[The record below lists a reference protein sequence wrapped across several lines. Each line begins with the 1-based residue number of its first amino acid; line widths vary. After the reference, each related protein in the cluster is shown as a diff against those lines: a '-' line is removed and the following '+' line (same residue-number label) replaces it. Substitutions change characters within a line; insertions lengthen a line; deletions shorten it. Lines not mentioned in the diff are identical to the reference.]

1 MDLFGTG
8 KIWTGSCL
16 FMEWSQRTGAISALR
31 FFLAV
36 EICFCYIERM
46 IENENNENENIEN
59 VENIG
64 NIEETESVK
73 NDGEPE
79 IDGNSENTEK
89 IDDSNNGDD
98 GVSAEILPDVDVEND
113 FPGETSD
120 SSSEPVLPNGKKLF
134 EIKISRN
141 KSGSSSEEG
150 GSDDRKFQKKIEK
163 ALTSSLTSAL
173 NSALM
178 AIDEFMPPRLFIMPL
193 SGHPIFPG
201 IYAPMVISSPED
213 TLAVEKA
220 MSESNGFIG
229 FVLTKNDEE
238 APSMSDLY
246 KVGTLAKI
254 VRKVNLPDGSVNIF
268 VSTIKR
274 FRITRALSST
284 APLCAYVEYLNDE
297 ETDTFEVKALTR
309 AVVSEMKEISEHNPL
324 FTEEIRLNMVNIEN
338 PGKISDFVA
347 TILNDDREEQQKIL
361 EETNVRKRMEKV
373 LVVIKKDQDLI
384 NIQKKIQD
392 ELKENFEKNQ
402 REHFLRQEMK
412 MIQDELGGEDGSDY
426 QKFKSKIEA
435 FGFEGEIKETLDN
448 ELEKFK
454 IMDPNASEYFME
466 RNYLELVVSLP
477 WKDSEPESFDIIKAY
492 KVLEKDHYGLDDVK
506 KRILEYL
513 SVRKL
518 KNDNKGSIMILVGP
532 PGVGKTSIGHSIAEA
547 MNKPFYRFSVGGM
560 RDEAEIKGHR
570 RTYIGAL
577 PGKIL
582 QGLKITKSKSP
593 VFMIDEIDKMG
604 ASYSG
609 GDPASALLEVLDPE
623 QNVNFRDTYLD
634 LPFDVS
640 NVFFI
645 LTANSL
651 DTIPGPLLDRA
662 EIIKLSGYIDQEK
675 MEIAKKYLIPKSLE
689 KNGFAKNQVKYT
701 REALFKIAEEYAR
714 EAGVRYFEQCVDKIH
729 RKIVLESLSGIPAD
743 IKNLSDAK
751 VGSVE
756 GDSVES
762 FKDRKFTIEAGDL
775 EKYLGKPIFDES
787 DMKVADVPGTAI
799 GLAWSSVGGDTLKL
813 EAVSFPSQ
821 KGGLQFTGQ
830 IGSVMNESATIALNW
845 VRRYSI
851 EHNIKPSEW
860 FDQNA
865 IHLHIPEGA
874 TPKDGPSAGITMATT
889 FMSLITGRVI
899 KPHVAMTGELDLT
912 GKVMPIGGLREK
924 TVAAKRNGIK
934 TIYIPKGNVRDLDEM
949 PEIVKSGVKFI
960 PVSDAMEVMTT
971 VFQPEQKK
979 ADGGYGF

>member
-1 MDLFGTG
+1 MFETAD
-8 KIWTGSCL
+8 
-16 FMEWSQRTGAISALR
+16 ISLSETSVALSLR

-36 EICFCYIERM
+36 EISFCYIEPM
-46 IENENNENENIEN
+46 TDNENIEN
-59 VENIG
+59 EENIE
-64 NIEETESVK
+64 NIENAENAVNADNNENIDANENKSADAENVSIDSDEK
-73 NDGEPE
+73 SNDEKSDELPDGE
-79 IDGNSENTEK
+79 SE
-89 IDDSNNGDD
+89 
-98 GVSAEILPDVDVEND
+98 EILPDPMN
-113 FPGETSD
+113 
-120 SSSEPVLPNGKKLF
+120 LPKGKKLF

-141 KSGSSSEEG
+141 KN
-150 GSDDRKFQKKIEK
+150 SDDDGKDGETDKKFQQKIAK

-173 NSALM
+173 NNALM
-178 AIDEFMPPRLFIMPL
+178 SLDDFMPSRLFIMPL
-193 SGHPIFPG
+193 AGHPIFPG
-201 IYAPMVISSPED
+201 IYAPMVINSPED
-213 TLAVEKA
+213 TILVEKA
-220 MSESNGFIG
+220 MTEGDGFIG
-229 FVLTKNDEE
+229 FVLTKNEE
-238 APSMSDLY
+238 ESPSMSDLY
-246 KVGTLAKI
+246 RIGTVAKI
-254 VRKVNLPDGSVNIF
+254 LRKVNLPDGSINIF

-274 FRITRALSST
+274 FRITRTLS
-284 APLCAYVEYLNDE
+284 ANPPLCASVEYLEDE

-324 FTEEIRLNMVNIEN
+324 FTEDIRLNMVNMEN
-338 PGKISDFVA
+338 PGRISDFVA
-347 TILNDDREEQQKIL
+347 TVLNGEREEQQKIL
-361 EETNVRKRMEKV
+361 EETSVRKRMEKV

-384 NIQKKIQD
+384 NIQRKIQE
-392 ELKENFEKNQ
+392 ELKDNFEKNQ
-402 REHFLRQEMK
+402 REHFLRQELK

-426 QKFKSKIEA
+426 QKFKSKIES
-435 FGFEGEIKETLDN
+435 FGFEGEIKETLET

-477 WKDSEPESFDIIKAY
+477 WKDSETENFDIIKAH

-513 SVRKL
+513 SVRRL
-518 KNDNKGSIMILVGP
+518 KKDNKGSIMILVGP

-623 QNVNFRDTYLD
+623 QNSNFRDTYLD

-662 EIIKLSGYIDQEK
+662 EIISLSGYIDQEK

-689 KNGFAKNQVKYT
+689 KNGLSRNQVKYT
-701 REALFKIAEEYAR
+701 KDALFKIAEEYAR
-714 EAGVRYFEQCVDKIH
+714 ESGVRHFEKCVDKIH
-729 RKIVLESLSGIPAD
+729 RKLVLENLTGIPAD
-743 IKNLSDAK
+743 IKKLSDAK
-751 VGSVE
+751 IVESE
-756 GDSVES
+756 GDSVEAL
-762 FKDRKFTIEAGDL
+762 KKKTFTIEASDL

-787 DMKVADVPGTAI
+787 EIKVADVPGTAI
-799 GLAWSSVGGDTLKL
+799 GLAWSTVGGDTLKL

-821 KGGLQFTGQ
+821 NGGLQFTGQ
-830 IGSVMNESATIALNW
+830 IGDVMNESASIALNW

-860 FDQNA
+860 FDHNA

-889 FMSLITGRVI
+889 FMSLITGRII

-934 TIYIPKGNVRDLDEM
+934 TIYIPSGNVRDLDEI
-949 PEIVKSGVKFI
+949 PDIVKSGIKFV
-960 PVSDAMEVMTT
+960 PVSDAMEVMRT
-971 VFQPEQKK
+971 VFQPEAKK
-979 ADGGYGF
+979 VEEGYGF

>member
-1 MDLFGTG
+1 MTDN
-8 KIWTGSCL
+8 
-16 FMEWSQRTGAISALR
+16 EN
-31 FFLAV
+31 
-36 EICFCYIERM
+36 
-46 IENENNENENIEN
+46 IENEENIENIEN
-59 VENIG
+59 VENAENAENAVNADNNENLDANENKSADAENVSIDSDEKS
-64 NIEETESVK
+64 NDEKSDELP
-73 NDGEPE
+73 DGE
-79 IDGNSENTEK
+79 SE
-89 IDDSNNGDD
+89 
-98 GVSAEILPDVDVEND
+98 EILPDPMN
-113 FPGETSD
+113 
-120 SSSEPVLPNGKKLF
+120 LPKGKKLF

-141 KSGSSSEEG
+141 KN
-150 GSDDRKFQKKIEK
+150 SDDDDGKDGETDKKFQQKIAK

-173 NSALM
+173 NNALM
-178 AIDEFMPPRLFIMPL
+178 SLDDFMPSRLFIMPL
-193 SGHPIFPG
+193 AGHPIFPG
-201 IYAPMVISSPED
+201 IYAPMVINSPED
-213 TLAVEKA
+213 TILVEKA
-220 MSESNGFIG
+220 MTEGDGFIG
-229 FVLTKNDEE
+229 FVLTKNEE
-238 APSMSDLY
+238 EIPSMSDLY
-246 KVGTLAKI
+246 RIGTVAKI
-254 VRKVNLPDGSVNIF
+254 LRKVNLPDGSINIF

-274 FRITRALSST
+274 FRITRTLS
-284 APLCAYVEYLNDE
+284 ANPPLCASVEYLEDE

-324 FTEEIRLNMVNIEN
+324 FTEDIRLNMVNMEN
-338 PGKISDFVA
+338 PGRISDFVA
-347 TILNDDREEQQKIL
+347 TVLNGEREEQQKIL
-361 EETNVRKRMEKV
+361 EETSVRKRMEKV

-384 NIQKKIQD
+384 NIQRKIQE
-392 ELKENFEKNQ
+392 ELKDNFEKNQ
-402 REHFLRQEMK
+402 REHFLRQELK

-426 QKFKSKIEA
+426 QKFKSKIES
-435 FGFEGEIKETLDN
+435 FGFEGEIKETLET

-477 WKDSEPESFDIIKAY
+477 WKDSEAENFDIIKAH

-513 SVRKL
+513 SVRRL
-518 KNDNKGSIMILVGP
+518 KKDNKGSIMILVGP

-623 QNVNFRDTYLD
+623 QNTNFRDTYLD

-662 EIIKLSGYIDQEK
+662 EIISLSGYIDQEK

-689 KNGFAKNQVKYT
+689 KNGLSRNQVKYT
-701 REALFKIAEEYAR
+701 KDALFKIAEEYAR
-714 EAGVRYFEQCVDKIH
+714 ESGVRHFEKCVDKIH
-729 RKIVLESLSGIPAD
+729 RKLVLENLTGIPAD
-743 IKNLSDAK
+743 IKKLSDAK
-751 VGSVE
+751 IVESE
-756 GDSVES
+756 GDSVEAL
-762 FKDRKFTIEAGDL
+762 KKKTFTIEASDL

-787 DMKVADVPGTAI
+787 EIKVADVPGTAI
-799 GLAWSSVGGDTLKL
+799 GLAWSTVGGDTLKL

-821 KGGLQFTGQ
+821 NGGLQFTGQ
-830 IGSVMNESATIALNW
+830 IGDVMNESASIALNW

-860 FDQNA
+860 FDHNA

-889 FMSLITGRVI
+889 FMSLITGRII

-934 TIYIPKGNVRDLDEM
+934 TIYIPSGNVRDLDEI
-949 PEIVKSGVKFI
+949 PDIVKSGIKFV
-960 PVSDAMEVMTT
+960 PVSDAMEVMRT
-971 VFQPEQKK
+971 VFQPEAKK
-979 ADGGYGF
+979 VEEGYGF